1 MKKTILSL
9 LILAVIVIVS
19 MNNSY
24 GSSIH
29 KPVNNLAGYSTLNYL
44 KVSEIIKLSPKEFGE
59 LTGKK
64 MNVWER
70 ASFAIAKITMKHDL
84 RKNPNLTLLDYT
96 SSGTLSH
103 TAAKVLKILY
113 WVLIGLLLAFLLLVT
128 AAKKQ
133 H

>member
-1 MKKTILSL
+1 MD
-9 LILAVIVIVS
+9 
-19 MNNSY
+19 
-24 GSSIH
+24 SSIH

-64 MNVWER
+64 MNRWER
-70 ASFAIAKITMKHDL
+70 ASFAIAKIKMKHDL

-96 SSGTLSH
+96 SSGTFSH
-103 TAAKVLKILY
+103 TVPKVLKIFY
-113 WVLIGLLLAFLLLVT
+113 WVLIGLLLAFLLIYA
-128 AAKKQ
+128 AAKNQ